1 MLTIIFAVMI
11 VWVALKMLV
20 WGIRAT
26 WEIAKILSIWL
37 IFPLL
42 IIGTVYFGIVF
53 LTIPTI
59 IVIGLVFLIR
69 ILAVY

>member
-37 IFPLL
+37 ICPLL
-42 IIGTVYFGIVF
+42 IIGIVYFGIVF

>member
-1 MLTIIFAVMI
+1 MI

-37 IFPLL
+37 ICPLL
-42 IIGTVYFGIVF
+42 IIGIVYFGIVF